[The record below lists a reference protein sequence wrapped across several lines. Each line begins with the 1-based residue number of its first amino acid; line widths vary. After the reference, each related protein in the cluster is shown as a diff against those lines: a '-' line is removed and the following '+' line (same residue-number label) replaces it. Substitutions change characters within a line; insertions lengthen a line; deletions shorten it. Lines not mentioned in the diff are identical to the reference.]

1 MVRWFA
7 AGLALAWIG
16 LSFDPSTARAGL
28 LSPDDERIYRSA
40 FQAADDGKFDYARG
54 LARKAP
60 NPLLDHVLAWLEYQ
74 HPGSGATFEQITQFV
89 RANPTWPQIPT
100 LTRRA
105 EEAISAATPND
116 LLRAW
121 FEAYPPSTAEGAMAY
136 ARALQAEGAG
146 DKATELLRHAW
157 VAFSF
162 GPVQEREMLTHFAD
176 AIRPGDDVAR
186 LDRLLWDRQYDAA
199 TTQMRRVDEG
209 RKRLA
214 RARMALARESSRGE
228 ALATNVFEADRHDPG
243 LVYELTRYRREHD
256 HEDDAIALLKDPGAD
271 KGRPDLWWSERSAL
285 ARYALEKGNITQ
297 AYQIASNHGAIE
309 GQPYMEAEWLAGWI
323 ALRFLHD
330 TQTAQE
336 HFSRLYEH
344 VVTPV
349 GRGRGAYWTGRAY
362 EEAGDVASAQH
373 WYGLAAENVTS
384 FYGQLAAARCGHD
397 GLGALPSDPTP
408 TTDDI
413 ANFQRDELARVAR
426 VLGEIG
432 QTDLMRAFL
441 LRLVEVSSSPG
452 MRTQAAAL
460 AVEMDRPDIAIT
472 VAHRSEREGIPLL
485 ASGYPIPPLSIADNP
500 ERALVLGLVRQESGF
515 HHEAVS
521 SAGARGLMQLMPA
534 TAAKLAR
541 AINLVF
547 KRKNALAV
555 ALTQN
560 PGLNLKLGSAYLADL
575 LNQFNGS
582 YILAIAAYNAG
593 PSRVEKWVREYGDPR
608 TRDVD
613 AVDWI
618 ESIPFAE
625 TRNYVQRVM
634 EGVQVYRRRLGGT
647 GVALTLDE
655 DLKRPRGD

>member
-1 MVRWFA
+1 MFRWLA

-16 LSFDPSTARAGL
+16 MGIGSSAARAGL

-40 FQAADDGKFDYARG
+40 FQAAGDGKFDYARG
-54 LARKAP
+54 LAKKATD
-60 NPLLDHVLAWLEYQ
+60 PLLGRALAWMEYQ
-74 HPGSGATFEQITQFV
+74 RPASGATFEQITQFI

-100 LTRRA
+100 LVHRA
-105 EEAISAATPND
+105 EEAISAATPSD
-116 LLRAW
+116 LMRPW

-136 ARALQAEGAG
+136 ARVLQSEGAG

-157 VAFSF
+157 IAFSF

-176 AIRPGDDVAR
+176 AIRPQDDVAR
-186 LDRLLWDRQYDAA
+186 LDRLLWDHQDDAA

-214 RARMALARESSRGE
+214 RARMALAHESSRGE
-228 ALATNVFEADRHDPG
+228 ALVATVFEADRHDPG
-243 LVYELTRYRREHD
+243 LVYELAQYRRERN
-256 HEDDAIALLKDPGAD
+256 HEDEAIALLSDPGAD
-271 KGRPDLWWSERSAL
+271 KGRADLWWSERAAL

-297 AYQIASNHGAIE
+297 AYQIASNHGVLD
-309 GQPYMEAEWLAGWI
+309 GQPYMEAEFLAGWI

-330 TQTAQE
+330 AQAAQTHFTQ
-336 HFSRLYEH
+336 LYDH

-349 GRGRGAYWTGRAY
+349 GKGRGAYWTGRAF
-362 EEAGDVASAQH
+362 EEAGDGANAQH
-373 WYGLAAENVTS
+373 WFGLAAENVTS

-397 GLGALPSDPTP
+397 GLGTLPGDPAP
-408 TTDDI
+408 TAEDI
-413 ANFQRDELARVAR
+413 ANFQQGELPRVAR
-426 VLGEIG
+426 MLGEIG
-432 QTDLMRAFL
+432 QTDLMRGFL
-441 LRLVEVSSSPG
+441 LRVTEMSSTPG
-452 MRTQAAAL
+452 MRSLAAAL
-460 AVEMDRPDIAIT
+460 AVEMGRPDIAIT
-472 VAHRSEREGIPLL
+472 VAHRSEREGVPLL
-485 ASGYPIPPLSIADNP
+485 ASGYPIPSLAISEKP

-547 KRKNALAV
+547 KRKNTLAA

-560 PGLNLKLGSAYLADL
+560 PGLNLKLGSAYLNDL

-582 YILAIAAYNAG
+582 YIMAIAAYNAG
-593 PSRVEKWVREYGDPR
+593 PSRVEKWVHEYGDPR
-608 TRDVD
+608 THDVD

-647 GVALTLDE
+647 GVAMSLDE
-655 DLKRPRGD
+655 DLKRSRGD